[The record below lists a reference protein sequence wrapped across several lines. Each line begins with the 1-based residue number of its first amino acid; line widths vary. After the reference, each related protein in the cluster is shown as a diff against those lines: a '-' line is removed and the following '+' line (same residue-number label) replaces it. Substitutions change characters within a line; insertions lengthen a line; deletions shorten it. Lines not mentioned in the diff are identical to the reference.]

1 MDAQQAVKP
10 LTSQNFSKNQP
21 LQVLM
26 VCMGNICRSPTAE
39 WVLRHKL
46 QAAGM
51 ADWVQVASAGT
62 HNYHPGNPADARSA
76 RYAARR
82 GYDLSLHRARQLVP
96 SDFEQ
101 NHWLFTMDW
110 DNQALTE
117 EMCPPAHR
125 HKVQMLMSL
134 VHPNPCV
141 AVPDP
146 YYGGDA
152 GFEAVLD
159 MAEAASDAL
168 IARLQAR

>member
-1 MDAQQAVKP
+1 
-10 LTSQNFSKNQP
+10 
-21 LQVLM
+21 M

>member
-1 MDAQQAVKP
+1 MHTQKALKP
-10 LTSQNFSKNQP
+10 FLLQNFSKNQP

-46 QAAGM
+46 QAAGL

-76 RYAARR
+76 RHAARR

-96 SDFEQ
+96 SDFERH
-101 NHWLFTMDW
+101 HWLFTMDW

-117 EMCPPAHR
+117 EMCPPVHR
-125 HKVQMLMSL
+125 HKVQMLMSV
-134 VHPNPCV
+134 VHPGQCV

-159 MAEAASDAL
+159 MAEAAADA
-168 IARLQAR
+168 IVARMQTP